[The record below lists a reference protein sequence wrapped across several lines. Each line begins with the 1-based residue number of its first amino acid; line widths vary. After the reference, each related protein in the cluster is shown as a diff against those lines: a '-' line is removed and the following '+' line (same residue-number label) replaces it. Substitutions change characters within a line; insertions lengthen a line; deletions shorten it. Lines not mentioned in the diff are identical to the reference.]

1 MKILVALKQVLDT
14 ETKIKIAPDGKS
26 VDLSDVKWITSPYDE
41 YALEEALRI
50 KETSGGEVTAISVG
64 DDKAK
69 TMLQSAFALGVNNAV
84 LLKSNNVNDPIAVA
98 HALADFAKDKN
109 FDLILMGNRSFGGD
123 HACVGPALAE
133 LLNIAQA
140 NAITKLEIIDS
151 AFRAEREGDSG
162 TEITEGKL
170 PVVVTAQR
178 GLNEPRYA
186 SLKGIIAAKKKVIEE
201 IETTY
206 IEPLTTVVAL
216 NLPPTRP
223 SGINIKGDTTTQVA
237 TLLELLRNETNL
249 I

>member
-26 VDLSDVKWITSPYDE
+26 VDLADVKWITSPYDE

-64 DDKAK
+64 DDKTK

-98 HALADFAKDKN
+98 HALATFAKDKN
-109 FDLILMGNRSFGGD
+109 FDLILLGNRSFGGD
-123 HACVGPALAE
+123 NACVGPALAE
-133 LLNIAQA
+133 LLNAAQA
-140 NAITKLEIIDS
+140 NVITKLEIIDG

-162 TEITEGKL
+162 TEIIEGKL

-201 IETTY
+201 IEVAY
-206 IEPLTTVVAL
+206 MEPLTTISAL
-216 NLPPTRP
+216 NLPPARP
-223 SGINIKGDTTTQVA
+223 SGINIEGNAATQVA